1 MAEVAQLVEHLV
13 VAQVAV
19 GSSPIFRPI
28 RKSPRFRAGFFFFC
42 RQVAVWKRGQRS
54 RRWPWPGARARMSP
68 CSFPVRREG
77 QAWPAPFWGEEGRPC
92 PQPAPARCG
101 RRPRGLPLQD
111 GDPSLME
118 ATALAA
124 SGRAALAKAGPFA
137 YKTSHHG
144 AWRSMVAHLLW
155 EQGVAGSNPVAPT
168 IKRSRGHTTM
178 WCDLFLFLRPMAAM
192 PQGVPADLGKRVQSF
207 PAGVPG
213 AERTR

>member
-1 MAEVAQLVEHLV
+1 
-13 VAQVAV
+13 
-19 GSSPIFRPI
+19 
-28 RKSPRFRAGFFFFC
+28 
-42 RQVAVWKRGQRS
+42 
-54 RRWPWPGARARMSP
+54 MSP

-192 PQGVPADLGKRVQSF
+192 PQGVPAGAWESASNLSLRACLGRRGRGRAARPPPARIGKAGAWSSGQGPHPLSRTGSLAGAAVPTPDSPRRGKRV
-207 PAGVPG
+207 
-213 AERTR
+213 

>member
-1 MAEVAQLVEHLV
+1 
-13 VAQVAV
+13 
-19 GSSPIFRPI
+19 
-28 RKSPRFRAGFFFFC
+28 
-42 RQVAVWKRGQRS
+42 
-54 RRWPWPGARARMSP
+54 MSP

-92 PQPAPARCG
+92 PQPAPARWG
-101 RRPRGLPLQD
+101 RRPWGLPLQD
-111 GDPSLME
+111 GNPSLME
-118 ATALAA
+118 ATVLAA

-192 PQGVPADLGKRVQSF
+192 PQGVPAGLGKRVQSF

-213 AERTR
+213 AERTRQGGKAPTCKDRQGGCMGRQGRALIPSPGPGSLAGAAVPTPDSPRRGKRV

>member
-1 MAEVAQLVEHLV
+1 
-13 VAQVAV
+13 
-19 GSSPIFRPI
+19 
-28 RKSPRFRAGFFFFC
+28 
-42 RQVAVWKRGQRS
+42 
-54 RRWPWPGARARMSP
+54 MSP

-101 RRPRGLPLQD
+101 RRPWGLPLQD

-192 PQGVPADLGKRVQSF
+192 PQGIPAGLGKRVQSF
-207 PAGVPG
+207 PSVDPCGVPG
-213 AERTR
+213 AERTRQGGKAPHLQG

>member
-1 MAEVAQLVEHLV
+1 
-13 VAQVAV
+13 
-19 GSSPIFRPI
+19 
-28 RKSPRFRAGFFFFC
+28 
-42 RQVAVWKRGQRS
+42 
-54 RRWPWPGARARMSP
+54 MSP

-77 QAWPAPFWGEEGRPC
+77 QVWPAPFVLGGR
-92 PQPAPARCG
+92 ALLSVAG
-101 RRPRGLPLQD
+101 TRPVWKKAKGTSSA
-111 GDPSLME
+111 GGGPSLME

-192 PQGVPADLGKRVQSF
+192 PQGVPAGAWESASNLSLRACLGRRGRGRAARPPTCKDRQGGCMGRQDRAPHPLFRTGSFVGAAVPTPDSPRRGERV
-207 PAGVPG
+207 
-213 AERTR
+213 

>member
-1 MAEVAQLVEHLV
+1 
-13 VAQVAV
+13 
-19 GSSPIFRPI
+19 
-28 RKSPRFRAGFFFFC
+28 
-42 RQVAVWKRGQRS
+42 
-54 RRWPWPGARARMSP
+54 MSP

-101 RRPRGLPLQD
+101 RRPWGLPLQD
-111 GDPSLME
+111 GNPSLME
-118 ATALAA
+118 ATVLAA

-192 PQGVPADLGKRVQSF
+192 PQGVPAGLGKRVQSV

-213 AERTR
+213 AERTRQGGKAPTCKDRQGGCMGRQGRALIPSPGPGSLAGAAVPTPDSPRRGKRV

>member
-1 MAEVAQLVEHLV
+1 
-13 VAQVAV
+13 
-19 GSSPIFRPI
+19 
-28 RKSPRFRAGFFFFC
+28 
-42 RQVAVWKRGQRS
+42 
-54 RRWPWPGARARMSP
+54 MSP

-101 RRPRGLPLQD
+101 RRPWGLPLQD
-111 GDPSLME
+111 GNPSLME
-118 ATALAA
+118 ATVLAA

-192 PQGVPADLGKRVQSF
+192 PQGVPAGLGKRVQSF

-213 AERTR
+213 AERTRQGGKAPTCQDRQGGCMGRQGRALIPSPGPGSLAGAAVPTPDSPRRGKRV

>member
-1 MAEVAQLVEHLV
+1 M
-13 VAQVAV
+13 
-19 GSSPIFRPI
+19 GPSS
-28 RKSPRFRAGFFFFC
+28 AG
-42 RQVAVWKRGQRS
+42 G
-54 RRWPWPGARARMSP
+54 G
-68 CSFPVRREG
+68 
-77 QAWPAPFWGEEGRPC
+77 
-92 PQPAPARCG
+92 
-101 RRPRGLPLQD
+101 
-111 GDPSLME
+111 PSLME

-192 PQGVPADLGKRVQSF
+192 PQGI
-207 PAGVPG
+207 PAGAWESASNLSLRACLGRRGRGRAARPPPARIGKAGAWAVRTGRLIPSSGQAAMPG
-213 AERTR
+213 RPSPHRPARAGGNGFSGRRVSCARR